1 MTPFTCGNNAA
12 GNSQSA
18 PCCGCGDSGSR
29 HSVPAILTAAQQR
42 TATPA
47 RTRPAYQALGLPV
60 GGRGGRIETKSD
72 SPNNQ
77 QTGTE
82 A

>member
-1 MTPFTCGNNAA
+1 MVLFTCENNAA

-42 TATPA
+42 TVTHA
-47 RTRPAYQALGLPV
+47 RT
-60 GGRGGRIETKSD
+60 K
-72 SPNNQ
+72 
-77 QTGTE
+77 
-82 A
+82 